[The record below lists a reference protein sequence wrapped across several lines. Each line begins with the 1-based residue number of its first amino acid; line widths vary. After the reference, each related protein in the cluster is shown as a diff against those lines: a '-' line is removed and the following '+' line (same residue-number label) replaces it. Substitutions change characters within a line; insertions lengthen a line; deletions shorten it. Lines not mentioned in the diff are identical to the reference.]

1 MALKIIQFRGGT
13 VVEHELFVGHDR
25 EITVNTTNNRIR
37 VHDGA
42 TPGGHELAKESDV
55 PTNTNQ
61 LENDVYRSS
70 GNLTKL
76 SQLTPDVQYLK
87 QAELTKLSQLQND
100 KGYIAG
106 HCTYCTH
113 CGHCTHCS

>member
-1 MALKIIQFRGGT
+1 MPLRVIQFRGGT

-37 VHDGA
+37 VHDGT
-42 TPGGHELAKESDV
+42 TPGGHELA
-55 PTNTNQ
+55 NQ

>member
-1 MALKIIQFRGGT
+1 MPLKVIQFRGGT
-13 VVEHELFVGHDR
+13 VVEHELFVGH
-25 EITVNTTNNRIR
+25 
-37 VHDGA
+37 
-42 TPGGHELAKESDV
+42 ELAKELDV

-61 LENDVYRSS
+61 LENDIYRSS

>member
-1 MALKIIQFRGGT
+1 MPLKVIQFRGGT

-37 VHDGA
+37 VHDGT
-42 TPGGHELAKESDV
+42 TPGGHELAKELDV

-61 LENDVYRSS
+61 LENDIYRSS

-87 QAELTKLSQLQND
+87 QAELTKLCQLQID